1 MATSWCPSCRTEYV
15 EGIDVCADCG
25 AALVAQLPNKPKR
38 TRHLHGTHGDPRP
51 QDPDDDLV
59 EVAIV
64 TTLEA
69 ELIAG
74 RLRERGV
81 HAVVFGTGLTGYLGA
96 GVSTEGARVMVRRAD
111 AKRAAA
117 LL

>member
-15 EGIDVCADCG
+15 EGIGVCADCG
-25 AALVAQLPNKPKR
+25 AALVAELPDKPKR
-38 TRHLHGTHGDPRP
+38 SRRLHDTHGEPRP
-51 QDPDDDLV
+51 GDPDDDLV

-64 TTLEA
+64 PALEA

-74 RLRERGV
+74 KLRERGM
-81 HAVVFGTGLTGYLGA
+81 HAVVFGTGLTGYLGV
-96 GVSTEGARVMVRRAD
+96 GVSTEGSRVMVRRAD
-111 AKRAAA
+111 AGRAAA

>member
-15 EGIDVCADCG
+15 EGIGVCADCG
-25 AALVAQLPNKPKR
+25 AALVAELPQRPKR
-38 TRHLHGTHGDPRP
+38 SRHLHRTQGEPRP
-51 QDPDDDLV
+51 RDPDDDLV
-59 EVAIV
+59 EVATV
-64 TTLEA
+64 TAVEG

-81 HAVVFGTGLTGYLGA
+81 HAVVFGTGLTAYLGA
-96 GVSTEGARVMVRRAD
+96 GVSTEGSRVMVRRAD

-117 LL
+117 SL